1 MIKSKMS
8 VIAYLMENTKQEM
21 KLLEDYNEH
30 RIKNLGRS
38 MEDRVL
44 YHWPNKTPSKQLI
57 KDNLKMI
64 RRVSMEIEKEIDGYY
79 GQAGF

>member
-8 VIAYLMENTKQEM
+8 VINYLMENTKQEM
-21 KLLEDYNEH
+21 RLMDDYHEH
-30 RIKNLGRS
+30 RAKESDSGKWI
-38 MEDRVL
+38 
-44 YHWPNKTPSKQLI
+44 HWPNKMPSKQLI

-64 RRVSMEIEKEIDGYY
+64 RRVSIEIEKEMDGYY